1 MLGDRVL
8 AERAGS
14 FDARSSWLPGHTF
27 PLSKVKEKPGGHCD
41 RR

>member
-14 FDARSSWLPGHTF
+14 FDAQFMAPRTYLPAFEG
-27 PLSKVKEKPGGHCD
+27 
-41 RR
+41 